1 MKQLEINLSE
11 QDLQELINN
20 KEFNWEFDKVKVHLF
35 KGGEE

>member
-35 KGGEE
+35 KGEEE